1 MESTF
6 RSEHKRKFSGNRHLR
21 AFSAGQP
28 SQSGDHPV
36 ALRGAN
42 DVLRGFDS
50 ETRWLAVVLVSCM
63 GFGALILA
71 VQEWNQN
78 AVERPVEEELSRDYS
93 LLNSNPGGLSH
104 DSMGAESLKVQSA
117 SSELASREKINAV
130 RRAVVISSPDNS
142 SPQMILPKVCLDSRS
157 RTPKLAEGSATAP
170 LFKSLEFEE
179 KAK

>member
-1 MESTF
+1 MESNPP
-6 RSEHKRKFSGNRHLR
+6 SEHKRKFSGNTHLR
-21 AFSAGQP
+21 AFGGAGQP

-50 ETRWLAVVLVSCM
+50 ETRWLAVGLVSCM
-63 GFGALILA
+63 GFGAVILA

-78 AVERPVEEELSRDYS
+78 AVERAVEEELSRDDS

-104 DSMGAESLKVQSA
+104 DSMSAESLKVESA
-117 SSELASREKINAV
+117 SSELASREKISAV
-130 RRAVVISSPDNS
+130 RRAVVISPDNS
-142 SPQMILPKVCLDSRS
+142 SPQMVLPKVDLDSRS
-157 RTPKLAEGSATAP
+157 RTPKLAGDSATAP
-170 LFKSLEFEE
+170 LFKSLAFEE